1 MKWGAAIVVS
11 CVDFDASD
19 LQKLSDGAQVTLNST
34 DSTGLGMVQQA
45 VLVGILQMA
54 WPERYR

>member
-1 MKWGAAIVVS
+1 MKWGAAFVVS
-11 CVDFDASD
+11 CIDD